1 MRKGGKPYILPSVS
15 SAVDSSEQG
24 TDVNRLVLV
33 LTSSSIALRQTEGAW
48 MKPTRLPSRQADKT
62 CKTTLM
68 KKADLLAGLALQL
81 HSQSHSS

>member
-1 MRKGGKPYILPSVS
+1 MRKGGKPYTLPSVS

-33 LTSSSIALRQTEGAW
+33 LTSSSIAFGQTEGAW
-48 MKPTRLPSRQADKT
+48 MKPTRLPSMQADKT
-62 CKTTLM
+62 CTLM